1 MIYRTFRLEG
11 RVIQKERFFRRSWAK
26 RKHTES
32 SSQSSDKQ
40 MDGRWDS
47 MEPRSDAAAPELV
60 SDIPSINQLILSDS
74 LKIGRKDEL
83 SPGDTGVVKHASE
96 EKDPC

>member
-1 MIYRTFRLEG
+1 
-11 RVIQKERFFRRSWAK
+11 
-26 RKHTES
+26 
-32 SSQSSDKQ
+32 
-40 MDGRWDS
+40 

-74 LKIGRKDEL
+74 LQIGRKDEL

-96 EKDPC
+96 EKDPCQTNKEFIATRIDDVNVDKELLDTARSEINQGLFKSLAKAQ

>member
-32 SSQSSDKQ
+32 SSHSSSKPNEVNEELV
-40 MDGRWDS
+40 
-47 MEPRSDAAAPELV
+47 EPRSDAAAHASAAHALV
-60 SDIPSINQLILSDS
+60 NEIPTINQLILSDS
-74 LKIGRKDEL
+74 LQIGP
-83 SPGDTGVVKHASE
+83 SPGDSGEAKH
-96 EKDPC
+96 